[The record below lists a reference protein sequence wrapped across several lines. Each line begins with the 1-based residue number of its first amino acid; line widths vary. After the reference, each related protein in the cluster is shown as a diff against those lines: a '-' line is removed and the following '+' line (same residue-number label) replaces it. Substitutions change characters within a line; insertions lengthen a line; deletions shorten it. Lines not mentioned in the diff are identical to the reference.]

1 MRLVREFLRH
11 VVPGVV
17 RPARILWNEVIGFL
31 FLVLAI
37 FIGAST
43 YRRASSFSG
52 DAGGVF
58 IIIVSGLF
66 AVLLAGYGISS
77 FLKARK
83 ISRS

>member
-1 MRLVREFLRH
+1 MRIVTQFIRH

-17 RPARILWNEVIGFL
+17 RPVRILWNEVIGFL
-31 FLVLAI
+31 FLVLAV

-43 YRRASSFSG
+43 YRRAASFSS
-52 DAGGVF
+52 DSGGVF
-58 IIIVSGLF
+58 IIVVSGLF